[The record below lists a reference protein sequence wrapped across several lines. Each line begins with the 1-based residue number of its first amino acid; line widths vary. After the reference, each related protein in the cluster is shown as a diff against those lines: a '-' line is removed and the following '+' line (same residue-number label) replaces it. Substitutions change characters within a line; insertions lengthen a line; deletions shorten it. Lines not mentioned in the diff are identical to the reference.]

1 MGKNKKKLPFVSIC
15 TPTFNRRPFIPI
27 MLECMRGQTYPK
39 DRMEWIIVDDG
50 TDKIGDLLKD
60 TTNLPTIHYFPLD
73 TKITLGAKRNLTHS
87 KCKGSIIVY
96 FDDDDYYPP
105 ERVEHAVDRLQ
116 EHPEALCSGSSEIY
130 VYFKHIQ
137 TMYQGGPYNPTHATA
152 GTFAFRKELLEL
164 TKYNENASLA
174 EEKEFL
180 KDYTIPFVQLD
191 PLKTILVF
199 SHIHNTFDKKKL
211 LEGGPNPLFRP
222 CSKTVD
228 MFIKKPSEKHIKE
241 FFLNTIDTLLEKY
254 TPGDPI
260 MKPDVLKQI
269 KEIEA
274 ERQNMTNQ
282 SGQIMIQ
289 QPGQDPRPL
298 SSAELVD
305 LLKGQQMEIQNQQA
319 EIVKLK
325 QIIDGVT
332 KVKIDFTKI
341 SYQDANTEIIETQ
354 CKKIQVL
361 EGIIEKMKQSYGSNS
376 SNVSNS
382 SNIQIIPNSSNNMIN
397 KIISIATPEVM
408 VPIPS
413 ISVK

>member
-1 MGKNKKKLPFVSIC
+1 MTKNKKKLPFVSIC

-27 MLECMRGQTYPK
+27 MLECMRAQTYPK

-73 TKITLGAKRNLTHS
+73 TKITLGAKRNMTHS
-87 KCKGSIIVY
+87 KCKGTILVY

-105 ERVEHAVDRLQ
+105 ERVEHAVERLQ
-116 EHPEALCSGSSEIY
+116 EQPGALCAGSSEIY

-137 TMYQGGPYNPTHATA
+137 TMYQGGPYNPNHATA
-152 GTFAFRKELLEL
+152 GAFAFRKELLEQ
-164 TKYNENASLA
+164 TKYNEKASLA

-211 LEGGPNPLFRP
+211 LEGGPNPSFRP

-228 MFIKKPSEKHIKE
+228 MFIKNPNEKHIKD
-241 FFLNTIDTLLEKY
+241 FFMNKIDSLLDKY
-254 TPGDPI
+254 KPGDPI
-260 MKPDVLKQI
+260 MKPDVLKQM

-274 ERQNMTNQ
+274 ERENMANQ
-282 SGQIMIQ
+282 QGQILFQ
-289 QPGQDPRPL
+289 EPGKEPRPL
-298 SSAELVD
+298 SNHEIVE
-305 LLKGQQMEIQNQQA
+305 LLKKQQSEIQHYQA
-319 EIVKLK
+319 ENLKMK
-325 QIIDGVT
+325 QIIEGVT
-332 KVKIDFTKI
+332 KVKIDFTKL

-361 EGIIEKMKQSYGSNS
+361 EGIIEKMKQTYASGSASTSGSN
-376 SNVSNS
+376 NG
-382 SNIQIIPNSSNNMIN
+382 SNIRIIPNNWSPKST
-397 KIISIATPEVM
+397 IATPEVM
-408 VPIPS
+408 VPIPFM
-413 ISVK
+413 K